1 MGHQGCEKW
10 ISVCLSCQQAKGLGK
25 LRFPLQ
31 SIESSGFNEVV
42 QTDHQ
47 KIRMTATGYSQVL
60 EMIDHF
66 TKFAEAAPCM
76 TALACEKCNHLINVC
91 IVRHGCP
98 ITFQSDNGKASVD
111 DLTKKLMKMSQVAQ
125 AHSTTYQPQTNGLV
139 ERENRTLVSMLSV

>member
-1 MGHQGCEKW
+1 MLPQLYQTELLFRSHDQMGHQGCEKW
-10 ISVCLSCQQAKGLGK
+10 ISVCLSCQQAKGPGK

-42 QTDHQ
+42 KTDHQ
-47 KIRMTATGYSQVL
+47 KIRMTATGYNQVL
-60 EMIDHF
+60 VMIDHF
-66 TKFAEAAPCM
+66 TKFAEAAPCT
-76 TALACEKCNHLINVC
+76 TASACEKCNHLINVC

-125 AHSTTYQPQTNGLV
+125 AHSTT
-139 ERENRTLVSMLSV
+139 